1 MSILLVMVVSASIIH
16 AALQPKPFD
25 WLATYRAY
33 DRQPYGS
40 YLFFDQLE
48 NFFPGKKIK
57 RLDAKDLSQYAEYDQ
72 VYSDFVYSYDLD
84 TLGEEEDYDYDTAL
98 YLSKISNDDLPKFNF
113 IGLNDLFYLNDHD
126 ARALLLH
133 LYQGN
138 HALISA
144 YEVEGNLMAYL
155 GVKSEMV
162 LDQYNSE
169 QDSLELEENPALIKK
184 YSIRDSDSI
193 VRFKPYQLF
202 SKITEIPDSAQVIKQ
217 NLDQDTL
224 GIKVTIGEGSLTY
237 FTMPILF
244 SNYHLLKNDH
254 SVASEIVSQLPIV
267 DTFWTNYFLGERNY
281 EETRSILDFIHNNEG
296 LKWAFYLLIFTL
308 LIYFSLRIKRIQ
320 RAVPIIDAPKNDT
333 LRFVDSISTL
343 YLLRKDHLE
352 LLNKKMIYFL
362 DRVRQYYHLETYRI
376 DEDFMKR
383 LSVKS
388 KVDLSSVQRLFQ
400 TYESL
405 NDQKEITNEQFL
417 DFNRLIQKFKHT

>member
-405 NDQKEITNEQFL
+405 KDQKEITNEQFL

>member
-169 QDSLELEENPALIKK
+169 QDSLELEENAALIKK
-184 YSIRDSDSI
+184 YSIRNSDSI

-405 NDQKEITNEQFL
+405 KDQKEITNEQFL

>member
-169 QDSLELEENPALIKK
+169 QDSLELEENAALIKK
-184 YSIRDSDSI
+184 YSIRNSDSI

-254 SVASEIVSQLPIV
+254 SVASEIVSQLPIA

-281 EETRSILDFIHNNEG
+281 EETRSILDFIHNDEG

-405 NDQKEITNEQFL
+405 KDQKEITNEEFL

>member
-184 YSIRDSDSI
+184 YSIRNSDSI

-405 NDQKEITNEQFL
+405 KDQKEITNEEFL